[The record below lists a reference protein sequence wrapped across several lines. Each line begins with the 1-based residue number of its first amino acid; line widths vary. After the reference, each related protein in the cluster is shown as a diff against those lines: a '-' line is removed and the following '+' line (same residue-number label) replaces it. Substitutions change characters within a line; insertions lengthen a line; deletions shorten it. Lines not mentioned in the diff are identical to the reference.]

1 MRRLCSWC
9 NEILESGSSLPLQT
23 THGVC
28 APCVQKLLDSI
39 TGSREE
45 ASSCLGTK
53 SEVNAKLREAD
64 PQVNSRG
71 LHTR

>member
-9 NEILESGSSLPLQT
+9 DEVLESGSSSSLQI

-28 APCVQKLLDSI
+28 APCAQKLLASI
-39 TGSREE
+39 AGSREE
-45 ASSCLGTK
+45 ASSRIGTK
-53 SEVNAKLREAD
+53 SEVNSKRCEAD
-64 PQVNSRG
+64 PQVESRG